1 MFKCAVGSLVGIF
14 VTPDLD
20 LSNAGIVQGA
30 LIRKRVGWFGERA
43 WKWFWKGYSESCKHG
58 QFMSHFPVYS
68 TIVRLMYVYFWLVFI
83 PDILILRLVVP
94 NLNLIGDLAWWG
106 KIIFELNFLYGLI
119 SSDFIHYVLDV
130 STSAHSGEQ

>member
-1 MFKCAVGSLVGIF
+1 VGSLVGIF

-58 QFMSHFPVYS
+58 QFMSHFPIFS
-68 TIVRLMYVYFWLVFI
+68 TIVRLLYVYFWLIFL
-83 PDILILRLVVP
+83 PDILILRLFVP
-94 NLNLIGDLAWWG
+94 NLNLIGDLVWWG
-106 KIIFELNFLYGLI
+106 TIIFEPGILLGLI
-119 SSDFIHYVLDV
+119 ASDTVHFGLDKL
-130 STSAHSGEQ
+130 TTAHTGEQ